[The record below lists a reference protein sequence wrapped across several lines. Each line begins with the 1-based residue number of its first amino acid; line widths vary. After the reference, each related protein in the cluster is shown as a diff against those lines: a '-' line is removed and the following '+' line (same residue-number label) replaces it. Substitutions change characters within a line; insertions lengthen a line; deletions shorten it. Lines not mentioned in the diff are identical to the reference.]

1 MLSFILLLLILIYSR
16 ILAIA
21 PRFLETTNG
30 KDAEYAKT
38 HGKTALVVHFLL
50 ISRIGF
56 IIRLLL
62 YVGLFIGVYF
72 SILSSSP
79 SSSVSTP
86 SPYDVSPFSDLLLYL
101 IFSFP
106 IVILELRFASHKKRS
121 GPFPV
126 VYYKLQSE
134 ISRRD
139 LVIAL
144 DRTVCSDGAWKSE
157 SELQA
162 DTPHFWSNISTGE
175 RLFLLIT
182 PFHPP
187 IIALGHMGVQ
197 GLRLRTTHSVRDAFV
212 RAEHAIMSFS
222 GTKIPAYEIT
232 SLLGSVQEQ
241 QVQLMKM
248 YNELERLSQLKM
260 IKQCPK
266 CGEWVRDEPAVIEC
280 PLCLYHFDT
289 TNDLQQQKRKDG
301 IQQQIQW
308 VSRPIG
314 VNAAPHPPVRALPP
328 RALST

>member
-1 MLSFILLLLILIYSR
+1 LLSYILLLLILIYIR

-21 PRFLETTNG
+21 PRFLETTNR
-30 KDAEYAKT
+30 KDADYANKHRKT
-38 HGKTALVVHFLL
+38 GVVVRFLM

-62 YVGLFIGVYF
+62 YVGLFIGVFF
-72 SILSSSP
+72 SILSSP
-79 SSSVSTP
+79 
-86 SPYDVSPFSDLLLYL
+86 PYDVSPFSDLLLYL
-101 IFSFP
+101 IFGVP

-144 DRTVCSDGAWKSE
+144 DHTVCSDGAWKSE
-157 SELQA
+157 SGLQA
-162 DTPHFWSNISTGE
+162 DTPHFWINISTGE
-175 RLFLLIT
+175 RIFLLIT
-182 PFHPP
+182 PFRPP
-187 IIALGHMGVQ
+187 IIALGHMGIQ

-212 RAEHAIMSFS
+212 RAELAIMSFS
-222 GTKIPAYEIT
+222 GTKIPAYEIP

-241 QVQLMKM
+241 QVQHMKM
-248 YNELERLSQLKM
+248 FNELERLSQLKM

-266 CGEWVRDEPAVIEC
+266 CGEWVRDESAVIEC

-289 TNDLQQQKRKDG
+289 TNDLQQQKRKDA

-314 VNAAPHPPVRALPP
+314 VNAGSQAPVRALPP
-328 RALST
+328 RALSS